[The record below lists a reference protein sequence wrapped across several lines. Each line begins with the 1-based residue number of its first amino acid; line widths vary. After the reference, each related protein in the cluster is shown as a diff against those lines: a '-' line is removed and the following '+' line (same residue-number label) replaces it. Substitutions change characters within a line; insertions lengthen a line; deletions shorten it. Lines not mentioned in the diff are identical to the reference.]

1 MSRNSKIKIDLDR
14 IDGANINLMGA
25 RAILRIIE
33 STFYEEDPVGKTSD
47 VVIAEALHGVGLL
60 LDASRDALNGG
71 DDE

>member
-1 MSRNSKIKIDLDR
+1 MSRTSKINIDLDR

-33 STFYEEDPVGKTSD
+33 STFCEDDPIVKLGD

-60 LDASRDALNGG
+60 LDAARDSLNGG
-71 DDE
+71 DDD